1 MSIASVEAQK
11 QLDRIVALGY
21 PDVADMSAAAFRA
34 LAEPLIGALEHS
46 DLGSNILLVPTR
58 ELVSPESLI
67 ARTSINRMA
76 GFTTMPPRDIAS
88 FLPQDGFMP
97 PEGPFYLVV
106 DPHTGTCYINRE
118 PDVARKL
125 IDSDERLPLTLEE
138 GLAIATQHPEWLLEK
153 NGFNL
158 LGSRSADGR
167 VPSIW
172 MSQNAPRLGA
182 VWPNSK
188 HTWLGNAFCMAR
200 RGVSLFRSGRW
211 GVLRTSTRP
220 SEGSRISAWGACGGH
235 PAVGIWRNMGGDAR
249 GAPVEVPSEGGVD
262 VRSGGDPPSESQV
275 AVEARADGT
284 RSLRGVNRLDIRRL
298 MIVE

>member
-1 MSIASVEAQK
+1 MLAVGAGMWDTGGMSKASEEASR

-21 PDVADMSAAAFRA
+21 ADVADMSEDAFRA
-34 LAEPLIGALEHS
+34 LAQPLIAALEHS
-46 DLGSNILLVPTR
+46 DLGSDILLIPTR

-88 FLPQDGFMP
+88 FLPQDGFTP

-106 DPHTGTCYINRE
+106 EPHTGTCYINRE

-182 VWPNSK
+182 VWPNSR
-188 HTWLGNAFCMAR
+188 HTWLGNAYCMAR
-200 RGVSLFRSGRW
+200 RGVSLF
-211 GVLRTSTRP
+211 P
-220 SEGSRISAWGACGGH
+220 
-235 PAVGIWRNMGGDAR
+235 
-249 GAPVEVPSEGGVD
+249 
-262 VRSGGDPPSESQV
+262 
-275 AVEARADGT
+275 
-284 RSLRGVNRLDIRRL
+284 
-298 MIVE
+298 